1 MMALGQSTILLAFEA
16 FAFPMRTS
24 LQNTIEDKSAQQS
37 DLEAFEP
44 APPNR
49 RLDDKAAILEQENSR
64 LKSSFNR
71 ERYIYAFSIGILFN
85 IIIASFGNNATIG
98 ISIVGSL
105 LLFLGLA
112 SFLDFPWITPHLN
125 RWHDLA
131 FRVCEKW
138 FMGKKVE
145 ETEPLPPTIDDTSTK

>member
-1 MMALGQSTILLAFEA
+1 M
-16 FAFPMRTS
+16 
-24 LQNTIEDKSAQQS
+24 QNTIEDKSAQQS